1 MGDGRQSSV
10 KSQDVDAGDVSQEFA
25 YTELH
30 D

>member
-1 MGDGRQSSV
+1 MGDERQSSV
-10 KSQDVDAGDVSQEFA
+10 KRQNVDAGDVSQEFA